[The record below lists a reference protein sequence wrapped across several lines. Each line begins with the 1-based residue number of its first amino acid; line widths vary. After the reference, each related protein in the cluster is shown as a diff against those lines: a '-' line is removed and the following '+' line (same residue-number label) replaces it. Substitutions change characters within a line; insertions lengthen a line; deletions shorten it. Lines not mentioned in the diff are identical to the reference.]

1 MSGSYYR
8 EATQKALL
16 ELFAEITDLP
26 LVLYELHNREPKG
39 IYTERALG
47 NFEPH
52 CKLLHTFQDGKA
64 RCEQDQCDRALAV
77 FTSQQEQS
85 GLCHA
90 GLHNEAVPIKVRGQT
105 RAVLLYGETQIEGQQ
120 DAVLQKHQA
129 AVAELGLS
137 KQQAGQLRQR
147 LSQVKTYSPQ
157 KMAMFKA
164 TLVKLK

>member
-52 CKLLHTFQDGKA
+52 CKLLHTFQGGKA
-64 RCEQDQCDRALAV
+64 RCEQDQ
-77 FTSQQEQS
+77 SM
-85 GLCHA
+85 
-90 GLHNEAVPIKVRGQT
+90 VRKFS
-105 RAVLLYGETQIEGQQ
+105 LLGI
-120 DAVLQKHQA
+120 
-129 AVAELGLS
+129 
-137 KQQAGQLRQR
+137 
-147 LSQVKTYSPQ
+147 
-157 KMAMFKA
+157 KA
-164 TLVKLK
+164 TSNADLRWGKRNL